1 MLSKSS
7 SNPEIRIFLHY
18 RNKQTFLIDKNVLIV
33 MVPSLINKDV
43 FEPNYND
50 LKFMVQSCNY
60 VWTNLIG
67 RPVIEVVLPC
77 WEARKDVH
85 HVL

>member
-1 MLSKSS
+1 
-7 SNPEIRIFLHY
+7 
-18 RNKQTFLIDKNVLIV
+18 
-33 MVPSLINKDV
+33 MVPSLMNKDV

-60 VWTNLIG
+60 VCTNLIR
-67 RPVIEVVLPC
+67 RPVIEVVLLC